1 VSSIPLFA
9 DTANWPE
16 PDFSRAASLAMM
28 GLATKLST
36 PALLHALKG
45 HLHNLALLTELLQQE
60 TASAR
65 DIEAL
70 RASADKRATTLR
82 HEIDA
87 MHRYLR
93 LLESL
98 AGWQDL
104 HHEAFCEVHSG
115 LAEVLQAVRVEAA
128 RRQVQVRLDVM
139 PEPTLIVC
147 PPSAFQQVI
156 LTCTIYTI
164 QRSRRGEVVVI
175 ASEEANGVTFFDF
188 LGGELADAEVDDDI
202 AHALDLDLLATLA
215 NMAGARFIAE
225 PTMRVAFRT
234 ASH

>member
-1 VSSIPLFA
+1 MSSSGPA
-9 DTANWPE
+9 RDAGNWPDG
-16 PDFSRAASLAMM
+16 DFSRAASLAMT
-28 GLATKLST
+28 GLATKLSS

-45 HLHNLALLTELLQQE
+45 HLHNLALLAELQQQE

-65 DIEAL
+65 ELESL
-70 RASADKRATTLR
+70 RATANKRVTTIR
-82 HEIDA
+82 AEVDA
-87 MHRYLR
+87 MHRHLR

-98 AGWQDL
+98 ASWQDARN
-104 HHEAFCEVHSG
+104 ETFCEVHSG

-128 RRQVQVRLDVM
+128 RKQVQVRLDVM
-139 PEPTLIVC
+139 PEPTLVVC

-164 QRSRRGEVVVI
+164 QRSRRGESVVI
-175 ASEEANGVTFFDF
+175 AGEESNGVTFFDF
-188 LGGELADAEVDDDI
+188 LGGELADAELEDDI
-202 AHALDLDLLATLA
+202 SHALDLDLLATLV
-215 NMAGARFIAE
+215 NMAGARFIAQ

>member
-1 VSSIPLFA
+1 MSGITLPA
-9 DTANWPE
+9 DTADWPE
-16 PDFSRAASLAMM
+16 PDFSRAASLAMI
-28 GLATKLST
+28 GLATKLSS

-65 DIEAL
+65 DLASL

-87 MHRYLR
+87 LNRHLR

-98 AGWQDL
+98 AGWQDTR
-104 HHEAFCEVHSG
+104 HESFCEVHSG

-164 QRSRRGEVVVI
+164 QRSRSGEAVVI
-175 ASEEANGVTFFDF
+175 AGEESNGVTFFDF
-188 LGGELADAEVDDDI
+188 LGGELADAAADDI

-215 NMAGARFIAE
+215 SMAGARFIAE

>member
-1 VSSIPLFA
+1 MTASSFKNDPPSWSESE
-9 DTANWPE
+9 T
-16 PDFSRAASLAMM
+16 SRAAGLAMT
-28 GLATKLST
+28 GLATKLSS

-65 DIEAL
+65 ETEVL
-70 RASADKRATTLR
+70 RAAAHRRSTTIRA
-82 HEIDA
+82 EIEA
-87 MHRYLR
+87 MHRHLR

-104 HHEAFCEVHSG
+104 PNESFCEVHSG

-139 PEPTLIVC
+139 PSPTLIVC
-147 PPSAFQQVI
+147 SPGAFQQVI

-164 QRSRRGEVVVI
+164 QRCRRSESVVI
-175 ASEEANGVTFFDF
+175 AAEESNGVTLFDF
-188 LGGELADAEVDDDI
+188 LAGEREDAEDAITV
-202 AHALDLDLLATLA
+202 ALDLDLLATLVS
-215 NMAGARFIAE
+215 MAGGKFIAS
-225 PTMRVAFRT
+225 PSMRVAFRT
-234 ASH
+234 AQH